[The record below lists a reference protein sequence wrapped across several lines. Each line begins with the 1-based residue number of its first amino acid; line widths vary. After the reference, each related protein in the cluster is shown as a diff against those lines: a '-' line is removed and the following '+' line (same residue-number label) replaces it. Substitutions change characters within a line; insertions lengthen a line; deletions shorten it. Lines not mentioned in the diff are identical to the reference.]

1 MKLPASYGRFEQE
14 YCILRELGSGGE
26 GKVYLVR
33 HQVTEQLRAAKR
45 LWKGTDADRLHE
57 LKMMKRLRHPSL
69 PEVIDVLPEKDCI
82 WLIMTYVKGQCLK
95 ELFGGGI
102 SETEFFS
109 IAGQLSEV
117 LGYLHGR
124 RMPILHLDIKPT
136 NLLLKRN
143 GRLVLI
149 DFGAALQGQPGIRP
163 EQCCGTPGFAAPEQ
177 YQKGSYLDARTDVYG
192 AGAVLYYLLS
202 GTIAGGGP
210 EAMRT
215 AAEQSIRK
223 DSWKKAAY
231 TLVENCMKKEPSE
244 RYADGAQLTLA
255 IREFQKKCVG
265 KRRMRDLLGVL
276 ILVLV
281 FGLFCVGTLKREQG
295 TSADRRAQEYALLLE
310 QAERG
315 GIAQAGN
322 CYRNAA
328 ELYPEKEE
336 LYTHFVNRMLQD
348 CRMDQEEERL
358 LQELLY
364 APASGGEQTV
374 KEALARDRNTYGR
387 LAYQIGL
394 LYWYFYENSGG
405 KTAASNWFQEAVQSA
420 QEMEEVPDWLQ
431 AARIYQRISGYYERI
446 GKENPLGEGADYG
459 TLFRD
464 LSALWTE
471 IQFQSTDAGIRVQ
484 AAKELLACMIMAASR
499 LQQDGMT
506 KAELSEIIEEIQD
519 LSEEQVLSKE
529 QKEELQR
536 QCKAACASVERT
548 YHGKQAEGGVVD
560 EMEARMEWAAD

>member
-82 WLIMTYVKGQCLK
+82 WLIMTYVKGQCLQ
-95 ELFGGGI
+95 ELFRGGI
-102 SETEFFS
+102 SEMEFFS

-202 GTIAGGGP
+202 GTIAGGGS
-210 EAMRT
+210 ETMRT

-223 DSWKKAAY
+223 D
-231 TLVENCMKKEPSE
+231 
-244 RYADGAQLTLA
+244 
-255 IREFQKKCVG
+255 KCVG

-281 FGLFCVGTLKREQG
+281 FGLFCVGTLKQEQG
-295 TSADRRAQEYALLLE
+295 TSADRRSQEYELLLE

-364 APASGGEQTV
+364 APASDGVQTV
-374 KEALARDRNTYGR
+374 KEALAQDRNTYGR

-405 KTAASNWFQEAVQSA
+405 KTAASNWFQEAVQST

-431 AARIYQRISGYYERI
+431 TARIYQRISGYYERI

-471 IQFQSTDAGIRVQ
+471 IRFQSTDAGIRVQ

-506 KAELSEIIEEIQD
+506 KAELSEVIEEIQK

-548 YHGKQAEGGVVD
+548 YHGKQAEGGMAD
-560 EMEARMEWAAD
+560 EIEARMEWAAD